1 MNYHIEEKKSF
12 EPKTPSDSQKD
23 VKIAIIVPFRDQESE
38 KKRTKQLNTL
48 VEYFKSYLK
57 DNEYKIFVVEQS
69 NDQRK
74 FNRGQLLNIGFEY
87 AVKEGYNNFIFHDAD
102 LLPSDELKEYYENI
116 PEMGPVHIAAV
127 WDRYGSNQ
135 KYFGGIV
142 AFNKKMFERINGYP
156 NDFWGWGGEDDEL
169 YKRTVKFYN
178 ILKSKKGSIRDL
190 EELSLEQK
198 LDYLREN
205 DLKFMQKNEALA
217 KHESTWK
224 NNGLNTLNYTNI
236 SISSCG
242 TNCEKILVELDN
254 AGNKVISEEKEA
266 FSNVPKELLNEDD
279 EVEIPKKT

>member
-1 MNYHIEEKKSF
+1 MNNYLKICFNIYITMSAIDKSIVSVLEGDLESIEYGVPEFNKLIKSLDSKTKNKPTKSSHSDKSDKKSDDKSDKKSDKKSDDKSDKKSDKKDIDNNDSQIQKNSNESSREENKSF
-12 EPKTPSDSQKD
+12 EPKIHSESQKD

-57 DNEYKIFVVEQS
+57 DDEYKIFVVEQS

-116 PEMGPVHIAAV
+116 PEIGPVHIAAV

-142 AFNKKMFERINGYP
+142 VFNKKMFERINGYP
-156 NDFWGWGGEDDEL
+156 NDFWGWGGEDD
-169 YKRTVKFYN
+169 
-178 ILKSKKGSIRDL
+178 
-190 EELSLEQK
+190 
-198 LDYLREN
+198 
-205 DLKFMQKNEALA
+205 
-217 KHESTWK
+217 
-224 NNGLNTLNYTNI
+224 
-236 SISSCG
+236 
-242 TNCEKILVELDN
+242 
-254 AGNKVISEEKEA
+254 
-266 FSNVPKELLNEDD
+266 
-279 EVEIPKKT
+279 